1 MVGIIGIMYPPTN
14 SLFLALTPVM
24 LFYNAVLLFSEETAW
39 FVQRWWA
46 LILIAVLGMLAE
58 YAGVNYGLIFGEYS
72 YGTVLGPKIG
82 GVPIIIG
89 INWMMLILAARSGV
103 QKVSSNFIFTAF
115 ISASIVLGIDFLLEP
130 VAIKYGWWQW
140 DGVAIPMSNYI
151 AWFVLAFIFQ
161 LFLGAKKIKSG
172 RSFWILVVQCLF
184 FIVLQLWA

>member
-1 MVGIIGIMYPPTN
+1 MVGIIGIIYPPTN
-14 SLFLALTPVM
+14 GLFLALTPVM

-46 LILIAVLGMLAE
+46 LLLIAVLGMLAE

-72 YGTVLGPKIG
+72 YGSILGPKIG
-82 GVPIIIG
+82 GVPFIIG

-103 QKVSSNFIFTAF
+103 QKVSSNFIFTAL
-115 ISASIVLGIDFLLEP
+115 ISALFVLGIDFLLEP

-140 DGVAIPMSNYI
+140 DGVEIPMSNYI

-161 LFLGAKKIKSG
+161 LLLGGKKIKSG
-172 RSFWILVVQCLF
+172 RSFWILMVQCLF